1 MEIVRHWKAYYMSFS
16 NEPASDEPKLLKTR
30 RLQGRIR
37 GMRKQLTQI
46 VQLQWTSTAGKLR
59 KMARD
64 YQKNK
69 SVI

>member
-1 MEIVRHWKAYYMSFS
+1 MHSLFLPGVLRSASSKWIETRH
-16 NEPASDEPKLLKTR
+16 
-30 RLQGRIR
+30 LQGRIR

-46 VQLQWTSTAGKLR
+46 VQWQLTSSTGKIR

-64 YQKNK
+64 YQKDK

>member
-1 MEIVRHWKAYYMSFS
+1 M
-16 NEPASDEPKLLKTR
+16 
-30 RLQGRIR
+30 RIR

-46 VQLQWTSTAGKLR
+46 VQLPWTSTTGKLR

-64 YQKNK
+64 YQKDYQKDK